1 MFFLS
6 ILDHIYQYEELFS
19 GYENDEGK
27 FYVDDCVFYECG
39 PQKPLSTLSTS
50 PLIVLISG
58 LDQSS
63 MHDFSVSLELFQ
75 QWLYGNLPNVFG
87 EPDFEA
93 SNVIHVIVAGNSVRT
108 TSEVRPKTLLMR
120 QPESIS
126 TLEAVKSVDDI
137 LYWWSK
143 SVKVDL
149 MPGEFDPS
157 NCMIPQQPM
166 HNCMFPESSANR
178 CFKCVTNP
186 YELEIEDRLILGT
199 AGQNVSNIQKYSNIE
214 DPIEVLK
221 SIVKWSILAPTAP
234 DTLPC
239 YPYINDDPF
248 IIKRCPHILFAG
260 NSSEYGTNLYEGNVF
275 IIPHFDQ
282 MVLSD
287 NHKLCINYY
296 FFRFERSKDSIDL
309 CSTFFKKRKRRC
321 S

>member
-1 MFFLS
+1 MLCTYLIISFLQNP
-6 ILDHIYQYEELFS
+6 ILQTYHLSNYTINPRFTFIMTDLNVLSLNVVFVMICDHFHQYVEIFS

-27 FYVDDCVFYECG
+27 FLVDDCVFYESG
-39 PQKPLSTLSTS
+39 PQKSLSTLSTS

-63 MHDFSVSLELFQ
+63 TQDFSISLELFQ
-75 QWLYGNLPNVFG
+75 QWIYGNLPNVFS

-93 SNVIHVIVAGNSVRT
+93 SNIIRVIVAGNSVRGT
-108 TSEVRPKTLLMR
+108 TENKPKTLLMR
-120 QPESIS
+120 QPESVS
-126 TLEAVKSVDDI
+126 TLQAVKSVDDMFHC
-137 LYWWSK
+137 WSK

-166 HNCMFPESSANR
+166 HSCMFPESSTNSY
-178 CFKCVTNP
+178 FKCVTNP

-239 YPYINDDPF
+239 YPYTEEDPF
-248 IIKRCPHILFAG
+248 IIKRCPHILFTG
-260 NSSEYGTNLYEGNVF
+260 NTSEYGTTLYEGIAF
-275 IIPHFDQ
+275 HH
-282 MVLSD
+282 S
-287 NHKLCINYY
+287 
-296 FFRFERSKDSIDL
+296 
-309 CSTFFKKRKRRC
+309 
-321 S
+321 